1 MCGKPPWKSS
11 WIHSKFRAWVLFG
24 SHKLGAAQSLL
35 KCPPSQLQDFH
46 RLVTRCENICDF
58 NLQDF
63 ARSIGSR
70 AFVWFIDLKE
80 DSDRIKNHFDRFSTF
95 ASFVSTT
102 PRDVAKN
109 LLRSVRLWC
118 VVNYHHSQHHFLV
131 ECPRRQREGPWPRQ
145 RLRWDPSKSSKKS
158 NITERTEITSDKLLQ
173 ILTKWHKKQSQL
185 FSWLKLKLRSE
196 LWQVRC
202 GFSRNLLTPGASQ
215 NCPAHVVTH
224 CAMLWEAVAIC
235 LSNPIKSESNQNL
248 IKLDMSCAFTFWC
261 VPIYWVKK
269 QNRPLWECAN
279 CSISCAKIQQH
290 MAQPDKIEFH
300 SSLLFIGWM
309 HYVIAN
315 IAVLWC
321 IDLASSA
328 TTDSAWQSLLGTS
341 AMAIQTKKPKNQ
353 KTKKPKNQKNQKN
366 KKNKITHPKGR
377 GSDAECWVLSFWFF
391 CFFLVFWFFGFLVF
405 CFFGFLVFWFFG
417 FLVFWFVCG

>member
-1 MCGKPPWKSS
+1 MHEAHTDGFLLGELFQWPGRAEPKPKRRTAEPKNETSNTFNPKSS
-11 WIHSKFRAWVLFG
+11 ARWDFLWDFPDFVQDIAILSHEAKQLDSRRITDATAPQKQSVLQQTALGGSAEHQDAICAENHHENPVESTLNLELGFSSVLFG
-24 SHKLGAAQSLL
+24 SLRFSQTRRRSKLAEVSSKPAA
-35 KCPPSQLQDFH
+35 
-46 RLVTRCENICDF
+46 RLSSSCDKMWKHLWF
-58 NLQDF
+58 QF

-95 ASFVSTT
+95 AAFVSTT

-131 ECPRRQREGPWPRQ
+131 EYPRRQREGPWPRQ

-173 ILTKWHKKQSQL
+173 ILTKWPNKQSQL

-269 QNRPLWECAN
+269 TG
-279 CSISCAKIQQH
+279 SCKL
-290 MAQPDKIEFH
+290 
-300 SSLLFIGWM
+300 SVTVS
-309 HYVIAN
+309 
-315 IAVLWC
+315 
-321 IDLASSA
+321 AS
-328 TTDSAWQSLLGTS
+328 
-341 AMAIQTKKPKNQ
+341 P
-353 KTKKPKNQKNQKN
+353 
-366 KKNKITHPKGR
+366 
-377 GSDAECWVLSFWFF
+377 
-391 CFFLVFWFFGFLVF
+391 
-405 CFFGFLVFWFFG
+405 
-417 FLVFWFVCG
+417 

>member
-1 MCGKPPWKSS
+1 MCGKSPWKSS
-11 WIHSKFRAWVLFG
+11 WIHSKFRAWVQFG
-24 SHKLGAAQSLL
+24 SLRFSQTRRRSKLAEVSSKPAA
-35 KCPPSQLQDFH
+35 
-46 RLVTRCENICDF
+46 RLSSSCDKMWKHLWF
-58 NLQDF
+58 QF

-95 ASFVSTT
+95 AAFVSTT

-131 ECPRRQREGPWPRQ
+131 EYPRRQREGPWPRQ
-145 RLRWDPSKSSKKS
+145 RLRWDPSKSSNKS

-173 ILTKWHKKQSQL
+173 ILTKWPNKQSQL

-269 QNRPLWECAN
+269 RVAA
-279 CSISCAKIQQH
+279 SCQWLSVPRLSLVSSSFSLDGGRQGKILSLSAFENFQLRRQ
-290 MAQPDKIEFH
+290 KIPKSWL
-300 SSLLFIGWM
+300 SS
-309 HYVIAN
+309 
-315 IAVLWC
+315 
-321 IDLASSA
+321 
-328 TTDSAWQSLLGTS
+328 
-341 AMAIQTKKPKNQ
+341 
-353 KTKKPKNQKNQKN
+353 
-366 KKNKITHPKGR
+366 
-377 GSDAECWVLSFWFF
+377 
-391 CFFLVFWFFGFLVF
+391 
-405 CFFGFLVFWFFG
+405 
-417 FLVFWFVCG
+417 